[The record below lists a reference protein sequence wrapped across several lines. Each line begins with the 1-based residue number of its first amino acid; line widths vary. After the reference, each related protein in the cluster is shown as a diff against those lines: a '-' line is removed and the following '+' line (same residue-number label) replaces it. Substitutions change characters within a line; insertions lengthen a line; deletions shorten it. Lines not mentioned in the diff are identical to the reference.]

1 MGTGP
6 FHIWKTQNS
15 THDIYGTPSATATV
29 VYGSKSTELL
39 DIFVGSGVGG
49 IIHLKFLSVLFQI
62 GVQIN
67 D

>member
-49 IIHLKFLSVLFQI
+49 LFVVFVI
-62 GVQIN
+62 SEPIKEM
-67 D
+67 